1 MKKKELDERILRYWL
16 PVMVTREAL
25 CPQHKVTAL
34 PMSRVQGRSNN
45 MTCAV
50 QLPLASSPS
59 AVPLRNHL
67 DKSVSETARGAVRLK
82 VMTSRGPKQRGEG

>member
-1 MKKKELDERILRYWL
+1 MKKKELDERILRFWL

-59 AVPLRNHL
+59 AVPLRNHS

-82 VMTSRGPKQRGEG
+82 VMTSRGPKQ